1 MNLRTL
7 ATYVVLGSVALALC
21 GCATVP
27 PAPTTF
33 LDGTRWAVVDVN
45 GVNIQDRSDF
55 TVSFSGTR
63 FEGQFGCRHVSGNYT
78 LRPAANDVEQAIYQG
93 SDARVT
99 GEPCVGNLPEE
110 IGPELLG
117 NASMSLQYNSDGY
130 LIMLQPPTGMALRPL

>member
-1 MNLRTL
+1 MKLLPNTF
-7 ATYVVLGSVALALC
+7 AAAGIAIALS

-27 PAPTTF
+27 AAPTTF

-45 GVNIQDRSDF
+45 GVNIQNRSDF

-63 FEGQFGCRHVSGNYT
+63 FEGQFGCRHVSGNYI

-93 SDARVT
+93 SAARVT
-99 GEPCVGNLPEE
+99 GAPCVGNLPEE
-110 IGPELLG
+110 IGPELLS